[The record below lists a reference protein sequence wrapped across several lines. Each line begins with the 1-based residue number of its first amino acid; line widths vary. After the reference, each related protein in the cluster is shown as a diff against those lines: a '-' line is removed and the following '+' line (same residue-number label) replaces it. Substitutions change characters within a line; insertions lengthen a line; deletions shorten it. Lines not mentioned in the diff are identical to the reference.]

1 MVAKSERELML
12 DAQRIARQNSKASD
26 WISIRDIAFYYAL
39 VIAACVLVIY
49 TNFNW
54 MICLLAAILIGKAQ
68 NGLLLSGHEAIHY
81 SLFKNRKIND
91 LVATYLCYAPL
102 GVGFYRAR
110 AAHLDHHRYLLTERD
125 EKLDQQ
131 ILHPT
136 RKRLVAHLIWPLL
149 GSYVY
154 KGVLRIYGLAPSR
167 RAHPDYTL
175 PKSAQRTD
183 RISILIAG
191 VVLVSI
197 FALIDWRLILLWGV
211 TLLTVSAFIHNA
223 TAFLDHARQADEG
236 EGDYLYTY
244 RVTWLDRLL
253 FAVQQARHA
262 EHHLFPQVPYHR
274 LDRIEPIV
282 HELPNVRYRRGYI
295 ATLCEIYANLGGD
308 RSHDDKSPARIQEL
322 VN

>member
-1 MVAKSERELML
+1 MPRSERELML
-12 DAQRIARQNSKASD
+12 DGQRIARQNAKASD
-26 WISIRDIAFYYAL
+26 WVSIRDLGFYYAL
-39 VIAACVLVIY
+39 IVLACVLVVY
-49 TNFNW
+49 TGFNW
-54 MICLLAAILIGKAQ
+54 LLCVLAVLMIAKAQ

-81 SLFKNRKIND
+81 SLFKNKKIND
-91 LVATYLCYAPL
+91 LVAMYLCYAPL

-131 ILHPT
+131 ILVPT
-136 RKRLVAHLIWPLL
+136 RKRLLAHLVWPLL
-149 GSYVY
+149 GSYLY

-175 PKSAQRTD
+175 SKSAQRSD
-183 RISILIAG
+183 RISILIMG
-191 VVLVSI
+191 VVLLAV
-197 FALIDWRLILLWGV
+197 FALTDWRLILLWGG

-236 EGDYLYTY
+236 EGDFLYTY
-244 RVTWLDRLL
+244 RVTRLDRLF

-274 LDRIEPIV
+274 LDRIEPVV
-282 HELPNVRYRRGYI
+282 HELSNVRYRGGYI
-295 ATLCEIYANLGGD
+295 ATLIGIYTALD
-308 RSHDDKSPARIQEL
+308 HLPL
-322 VN
+322 